1 MQYTD
6 FIKEIS
12 QKELPTVV
20 EFWAPWCG
28 PCKMMAP
35 GLEKVSKEFEGKVEL
50 WKINADENTDILRSL
65 GVMSIPTMLGF
76 SGGEELFRVTG
87 ALNPEQINQLF
98 TTAQAGQKLKS
109 EMAPGTRRFRLL
121 IGFVIMIM
129 GWISES
135 YWIIPVGAVVAF
147 SAVADRCPIFQ
158 GIKSRLE
165 KLLTGKPGQGHP
177 ETGG

>member
-1 MQYTD
+1 MLYTD
-6 FIKEIS
+6 FKKEIT
-12 QKELPTVV
+12 QKGLPTVV

-35 GLEKVSKEFEGKVEL
+35 SLEKVSQEYEGKVEL
-50 WKINADENTDILRSL
+50 WKINADENTDVLRSL
-65 GVMSIPTMLGF
+65 GVMSIPTTLGF
-76 SGGEELFRVTG
+76 SNGEELYRVTG

-98 TTAQAGQKLKS
+98 TSAQEGQKLKT
-109 EMAPGTRRFRLL
+109 ELAPGARRFRVL

-135 YWIIPVGAVVAF
+135 YWIIPVGAVLAF

-158 GIKSRLE
+158 GIKSWLG
-165 KLLTGKPGQGHP
+165 KLITGKPGQGHP